1 MWVSEGGGVC
11 EEGRGV
17 KEGYEEKE
25 MRKGRYEA
33 WWSGGE
39 GRWVRKERC
48 GIRGEG

>member
-1 MWVSEGGGVC
+1 M
-11 EEGRGV
+11 R
-17 KEGYEEKE
+17 EGYEEKE

>member
-1 MWVSEGGGVC
+1 M
-11 EEGRGV
+11 R
-17 KEGYEEKE
+17 EGYEEKE

-39 GRWVRKERC
+39 GWVRKERC